1 MHVNKITKTG
11 YKVGSKGIT
20 KWNLEKKVH
29 SKLRVQGWGVGE
41 WYLTLLLILNEATLL
56 YSKKHCWAKTRPQ
69 KSPVF

>member
-20 KWNLEKKVH
+20 MWNLEKKVH

-41 WYLTLLLILNEATLL
+41 WYLTLYIN
-56 YSKKHCWAKTRPQ
+56 SK
-69 KSPVF
+69 